1 MKLYDFERSGNC
13 YKVRLLL
20 ALLKLDY
27 ERVPVD
33 LSAGDNFKPEFLAL
47 NPRGQIPLLVDED
60 IRVWDSMAILV
71 YLARHYGDES
81 WLPLVPERM
90 AEVMQW
96 LAVSENEIL
105 YGLAKARAIQL
116 FARPGSLEESQLVGQ
131 SVLKII
137 DAQLSRQPW
146 LCRDHVTIADIACF
160 PYVAL
165 APEGGFS
172 LAPYSNIASWI
183 ERIKTLSG
191 YIGMPG
197 ID

>member
-20 ALLKLDY
+20 SLLKLDY

-33 LSAGDNFKPEFLAL
+33 LSAGDNFKPEFLAR
-47 NPRGQIPLLVDED
+47 NPRGQIPLLED
-60 IRVWDSMAILV
+60 GAVRVWDSMAILV

-81 WLPLVPERM
+81 WLPLAPERM
-90 AEVMQW
+90 ADVMQW

-105 YGLAKARAIQL
+105 YGLAKARAIKL
-116 FARPGSLEESQLVGQ
+116 FARPGSLEESQLIGQ
-131 SVLKII
+131 AVLDII
-137 DAQLSRQPW
+137 DGQLGRQDW

-165 APEGGFS
+165 APEGGFA
-172 LAPYSNIASWI
+172 LTPYLNIAAWMQ
-183 ERIKTLSG
+183 RIKALPG
-191 YIGMPG
+191 YVGMPG
-197 ID
+197 IA